1 MGYSYEGT
9 RENHL
14 SSELATSLSEPLLLS
29 PGDCSSR
36 SIIETEL
43 CLRPAGE
50 PSIMA
55 TTSSNSYL
63 SDPAAALQMAQ
74 RAPTLLAKA
83 SSVSTKF
90 PASMFSSAD
99 SSELWN
105 DLEQLLYAC
114 LRTGDDKSAFL
125 CVEKLTDRFGAN
137 NERVMALKGL
147 YQEAVASDMAAVK
160 KILEDYNKI
169 LTENPMNV
177 PIHKR
182 RIALIRSIGR
192 PQDAIADLVEFV
204 DSFPTDMEAWCELS
218 DLYQSQGC
226 SAQAIFCL
234 EEALLITPNAWNLHA
249 RLGEL
254 EYMTGVSATDSAE
267 AQNHLSQAVKRFS
280 RSIELCDDYLRGFY
294 GLKLA
299 SDKLLQTHTTSKANS
314 AVVIS
319 AEKLQKL
326 SQLATSRLEA
336 IIKDHTA
343 RRSPGVKESEVTA
356 AQELL
361 SRSKS

>member
-1 MGYSYEGT
+1 
-9 RENHL
+9 
-14 SSELATSLSEPLLLS
+14 
-29 PGDCSSR
+29 
-36 SIIETEL
+36 
-43 CLRPAGE
+43 
-50 PSIMA
+50 
-55 TTSSNSYL
+55 
-63 SDPAAALQMAQ
+63 
-74 RAPTLLAKA
+74 
-83 SSVSTKF
+83 
-90 PASMFSSAD
+90 
-99 SSELWN
+99 
-105 DLEQLLYAC
+105 
-114 LRTGDDKSAFL
+114 
-125 CVEKLTDRFGAN
+125 
-137 NERVMALKGL
+137 
-147 YQEAVASDMAAVK
+147 
-160 KILEDYNKI
+160 
-169 LTENPMNV
+169 
-177 PIHKR
+177 
-182 RIALIRSIGR
+182 
-192 PQDAIADLVEFV
+192 
-204 DSFPTDMEAWCELS
+204 MEAWCELS

-299 SDKLLQTHTTSKANS
+299 SDKLLQTHTTSKAIS

-343 RRSPGVKESEVTA
+343 RRSPGVKESEDSSPGVVEQI
-356 AQELL
+356 QELNTVQIGTRTQDWQRDAEEL
-361 SRSKS
+361 VFLRIQRPKRHLRRDITF